1 MLKGLILQEKLVNR
15 LISCNKA
22 DELKRTIK
30 KAVEQDFALIFISD
44 NINEFCA
51 SSMFN
56 GDIKYKKLCVFDPYK
71 RVGKR
76 NKKKIDSH
84 ELSSML
90 DIIKISPKKDRVL
103 FVSDD
108 EADYRFVRCDMEF
121 LYYSPSFHNGR
132 KKKPFSQIDRI
143 DKILEVGF

>member
-1 MLKGLILQEKLVNR
+1 MFKGLILQEKLVNR
-15 LISCNKA
+15 FISGNKA
-22 DELKRTIK
+22 DELKRTLK
-30 KAVEQDFALIFISD
+30 QAVEQNFALIFISD
-44 NINEFCA
+44 NINEFC
-51 SSMFN
+51 SGSMFN

-71 RVGKR
+71 RVGKK
-76 NKKKIDSH
+76 NKKKIDAH

-90 DIIKISPKKDRVL
+90 DMIRISPKRDRVL

-108 EADYRFVRCDMEF
+108 EADYRFARCDMEF

-143 DKILEVGF
+143 DKIFEMGL